1 MFLPKYPYTD
11 MHELNLD
18 WMLAVMQEFQSYI
31 DSGLR
36 DYFIDQLGPLL
47 LEITYDEAEE
57 LITLRVEE
65 TK

>member
-18 WMLAVMQEFQSYI
+18 WMLTVMQEFQSYI

-36 DYFIDQLGPLL
+36 DYFISQLGPLL
-47 LEITYDEAEE
+47 LEITYDATRE
-57 LITLRVEE
+57 LITLRAEE